1 MDWETLREIL
11 RIYGPTGREEK
22 ISQALGRLVTPYADE
37 VYNDTLGNLIAVK
50 RGVSG
55 KKLMFSA
62 HMDQVAL
69 IVVDIDK
76 KGFLKLSTVGG
87 INPVIAAAREV
98 VFENGVRGVTYFEN
112 SAKHGVKDLTREE
125 LYADIGSESREE
137 AEKLIDAIPGM
148 SAEVY
153 HDRNFTQLAAH
164 YQEALGSHSCS
175 DLIELVMSIYAKKQY
190 VESRKR
196 KFGQVDARFMKRA
209 ENLLYGEFSVALGIP
224 FDDVQGYI
232 AGRVSGAAEE

>member
-1 MDWETLREIL
+1 MSKPYST
-11 RIYGPTGREEK
+11 TGGAK
-22 ISQALGRLVTPYADE
+22 MYQIGD
-37 VYNDTLGNLIAVK
+37 
-50 RGVSG
+50 
-55 KKLMFSA
+55 
-62 HMDQVAL
+62 L
-69 IVVDIDK
+69 IVYGGTGVCRVEAVDTK
-76 KGFLKLSTVGG
+76 VFMR
-87 INPVIAAAREV
+87 PVI
-98 VFENGVRGVTYFEN
+98 
-112 SAKHGVKDLTREE
+112 
-125 LYADIGSESREE
+125 SREE

>member
-1 MDWETLREIL
+1 MSKPYST
-11 RIYGPTGREEK
+11 TGGAK
-22 ISQALGRLVTPYADE
+22 MYQIGD
-37 VYNDTLGNLIAVK
+37 
-50 RGVSG
+50 
-55 KKLMFSA
+55 
-62 HMDQVAL
+62 L
-69 IVVDIDK
+69 IVYGGTGVCRVEAVDTPK
-76 KGFLKLSTVGG
+76 PRPGEAARQYYLLKPLYQDGTIRIPVDTKVFMR
-87 INPVIAAAREV
+87 PVI
-98 VFENGVRGVTYFEN
+98 
-112 SAKHGVKDLTREE
+112 
-125 LYADIGSESREE
+125 SREE

-148 SAEVY
+148 SAEVH